1 MKFPRLFVQNGLQ
14 ARKDAIEVLNKYFKL
29 LNVKDYCN
37 VMDVGCG
44 PGNVSHDLLYPLLPN
59 TTKKFIG
66 IDISPKMIEFAN
78 HNYRKSSKIKFSV
91 MDIVTDNIPEN
102 YKAEF
107 DHIISLYCLHFVN
120 DHRKALLN
128 MHTMLK
134 PGGNVLLNF
143 MANRVFMDIYKRM
156 AEMTEWKTHFQK
168 LKEIE
173 PPTEYC
179 DNSKIYYEGLLREIG
194 FEPHL
199 CFETKKYMCILKN
212 YLQIR

>member
-1 MKFPRLFVQNGLQ
+1 
-14 ARKDAIEVLNKYFKL
+14 
-29 LNVKDYCN
+29 
-37 VMDVGCG
+37 
-44 PGNVSHDLLYPLLPN
+44 
-59 TTKKFIG
+59 
-66 IDISPKMIEFAN
+66 
-78 HNYRKSSKIKFSV
+78 
-91 MDIVTDNIPEN
+91 
-102 YKAEF
+102 
-107 DHIISLYCLHFVN
+107 
-120 DHRKALLN
+120 

-156 AEMTEWKTHFQK
+156 AEMTEWKIHFQK

-199 CFETKKYMCILKN
+199 CFETKKIYVYSEKLFANTVIAVSFFDIPKDLEDKFVLDHKECMNNFNLVHTDENNNMYFHTTYTLLTIYASKSK
-212 YLQIR
+212 